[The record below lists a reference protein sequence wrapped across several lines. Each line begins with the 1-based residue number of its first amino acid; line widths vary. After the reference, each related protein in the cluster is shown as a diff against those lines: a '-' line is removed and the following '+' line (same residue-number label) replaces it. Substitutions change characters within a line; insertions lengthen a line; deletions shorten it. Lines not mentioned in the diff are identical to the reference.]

1 METRGVIT
9 PEFQFGVMRPPFIG
23 TTDSGEEYLV
33 EAQMSGLGRPGK
45 MFARPLSQLSAI
57 ERLEPSEIEP
67 LPNPAPDPE
76 GEILRLVL
84 ADNFLDGAGGGIS
97 LALRANIDFHPFQVR
112 PLLKFHT
119 TAGRRLLIADET
131 GLGKT
136 IEAGMIIAETVAAN
150 PGGTVVILSPR
161 SVLSKWIA
169 ELRRKF
175 GIHAVEGRLHEF
187 DGESPPEGVFVV
199 SHGSMP
205 SSDSID
211 IEDGALD
218 LLVIDEVH
226 RFIGR
231 TDAQKRRGR
240 AMCLSNASKGVLGLS
255 ATPIQIEMTDLQR
268 ILDLIA
274 PGEHSATDYGNQ
286 VELQMALNRIMAAQ
300 LESESPGFADLQ
312 TIAPHLSDDS
322 PVSLNELRTTMDAEH
337 WVPAHLH
344 LQSIGPIGRR
354 MTRARA
360 RDPDVDQAKERIV
373 VDHLVSLGRQEA
385 LFHEIDG
392 WLQRNGGR
400 HPNRQQLA
408 SCPSAA
414 VGIISHILGSNSPDD
429 GSDWDDDYV
438 APVPASTELGQL
450 DSLRRQTEIEMP
462 NVGPK
467 LSKLMELI
475 GELESRE
482 EITKVVVFTHWI
494 PTLRKAPKVVRAM
507 MDLPVYTISPEDDQE
522 AIDRKIERLRSDDGF
537 AVLFVSDRMS
547 IGVDLEMANAAVNM
561 DLPYNPAVLQQ
572 RIGRLDRIIQESDF
586 IEIHNL
592 ILEDSVEVRIREVI
606 EERIEIFMGII
617 GGMENIV
624 EPDAPSP
631 ENDVQADEI
640 LARMRRRADVDM
652 LARSDVLLR
661 VMDSSL
667 DGEIG
672 ERRRALHPLHA
683 RRHLIVAAAMEHL
696 GVQVD
701 WDEDSGVLRL
711 KMRDSTRSGIL
722 DSKAFFPWG
731 ADYVMAAFE
740 NVDDDGMVSI
750 PMRGRNAVIGPLH
763 PFISACSSILM
774 SSESMHPS
782 GTAPQSDGLIGSSD
796 SQPRWNWVEDGERE
810 ACDVG
815 SLTLDLNNG
824 SMRIAW
830 ELSEGTQDSVKSAH
844 GEVI

>member
-1 METRGVIT
+1 
-9 PEFQFGVMRPPFIG
+9 MRPPFIG
-23 TTDSGEEYLV
+23 LTDSGEEYLV
-33 EAQMSGLGRPGK
+33 EMQMSGLGRPGK
-45 MFARPLSQLSAI
+45 LFTRPLSELSAV

-67 LPNPAPDPE
+67 LSDPAPGPE

-150 PGGTVVILSPR
+150 PGGTVVVLSPR

-175 GIHAVEGRLHEF
+175 GIHAIEGRLHEF

-218 LLVIDEVH
+218 LLVIDEVQL
-226 RFIGR
+226 FIGR

-240 AMCLSNASKGVLGLS
+240 AMCLSKASKGVLGMS
-255 ATPIQIEMTDLQR
+255 ATPIQIEMSDLQR
-268 ILDLIA
+268 ILDLVA
-274 PGEHSATDYGNQ
+274 PGKHPAADYGDQ

-300 LESESPGFADLQ
+300 LESESPDPADLQ
-312 TIAPHLSDDS
+312 AIAPHLADDS
-322 PVSLNELRTTMDAEH
+322 PVSLNELRAPMDAEP

-373 VDHLVSLGRQEA
+373 LDHMVGLGRHEA

-438 APVPASTELGQL
+438 APAPASAELGEL
-450 DSLRRQTEIEMP
+450 KSLKLRTEIEMP

-467 LSKLMELI
+467 LSELMELLE
-475 GELESRE
+475 ELESRE

-494 PTLRKAPKVVRAM
+494 PTLRKASRVVRAM
-507 MDLPVYTISPEDDQE
+507 MDFPVYTISPDDDQE

-592 ILEDSVEVRIREVI
+592 ILEGSVEVRIRQVI

-617 GGMENIV
+617 GGMEHIV
-624 EPDAPSP
+624 EPDAPDP
-631 ENDVQADEI
+631 ESDAQADEI

-683 RRHLIVAAAMEHL
+683 RRHLIVAAAMERL
-696 GVQVD
+696 GAQAD
-701 WDEDSGVLRL
+701 WDEDPGVLRL
-711 KMRDSTRSGIL
+711 MMPDATRSGIL
-722 DSKAFFPWG
+722 GSKTFFPWG
-731 ADYVMAAFE
+731 ADHVKAALE
-740 NVDDDGMVSI
+740 SVDDDGMVSI
-750 PMRGRNAVIGPLH
+750 PMRGRDAVIGPLH
-763 PFISACSSILM
+763 PFLSACASILM

-796 SQPRWNWVEDGERE
+796 SQPRWNWLEDGERE
-810 ACDVG
+810 ACDAG
-815 SLTLDLNNG
+815 SLTLDLNND

-830 ELSEGTQDSVKSAH
+830 ELSERAQDSVKSAH
-844 GEVI
+844 GRVI